1 MDMETQTIY
10 RADAADDSTTEVI
23 NIPSQSLPADR
34 AGEAAVPCLPQAVVL
49 PSSGSPEAPFIAE
62 LLRRDVGPGG
72 TFRPAAR
79 LVLTP
84 ALRTGGLW
92 HVLPAEELRTLV
104 LMLTFLTDNGW
115 CRPSLIELAQAMQVP
130 EYKARNRMARLTGV
144 SWQGNPVIHEQ
155 ARENGLHA
163 FMPSRAVL
171 AVTEARAVP
180 AEADEAPIRP
190 AGRQAVTEYSRARYG
205 RPRAEVEADIA
216 RRMGW
221 GPPAFEDEAP
231 QIAEEKRALY
241 GQLSGHGMTK
251 AQALDVLGRFDLGR
265 VRRQVSWMPHRGA
278 KTPARYLMAAIENDY
293 DPPVAARIRQAS
305 SGEAEGTQA
314 DS

>member
-10 RADAADDSTTEVI
+10 RSNAPDDSGTKVL
-23 NIPSQSLPADR
+23 NIPSLSLPANR
-34 AGEAAVPCLPQAVVL
+34 TEEADAPPLPPAVAVP
-49 PSSGSPEAPFIAE
+49 SSVSPEAPFIAE

-84 ALRTGGLW
+84 GLRTGGLW

-130 EYKARNRMARLTGV
+130 EHKAQSRMERLAGV
-144 SWQGNPVIHEQ
+144 SWHGNPVIHEQ

-163 FMPSRAVL
+163 FVPSRVVL
-171 AVTEARAVP
+171 AVTEARPVP
-180 AEADEAPIRP
+180 AEAGEAPIRP

-231 QIAEEKRALY
+231 EIAEEKRALY
-241 GQLSGHGMTK
+241 GQLSGQGMTN

-278 KTPARYLMAAIENDY
+278 KNPARYLMAAIENDY
-293 DPPVAARIRQAS
+293 DPPVAARLRPPG
-305 SGEAEGTQA
+305 SGEQA
-314 DS
+314 GS